1 MRSNLFIIAYSGWR
15 YVVTAFVLFL
25 FFKIIDLD
33 IFAAIAFI
41 STLFFLFVF
50 RNPERELFSFEE
62 ESILSP
68 VDGVVSGITELDDSE
83 YGYRVDI
90 ESGYLDVSLLRSPIN
105 ATIESLQLYNGT
117 RVSKTSKHLETLNE
131 NVEITFV
138 DKKNHKIKVK
148 HTLTQSFAPLTLDV
162 MESQRLLK
170 SSRYG
175 VMVCGVT
182 SIYLP
187 SNVRVNVNLA
197 SEVKASQT
205 LIGFLS

>member
-1 MRSNLFIIAYSGWR
+1 M
-15 YVVTAFVLFL
+15 
-25 FFKIIDLD
+25 
-33 IFAAIAFI
+33 
-41 STLFFLFVF
+41 
-50 RNPERELFSFEE
+50 
-62 ESILSP
+62 
-68 VDGVVSGITELDDSE
+68 
-83 YGYRVDI
+83 
-90 ESGYLDVSLLRSPIN
+90 DVSLLRSPIN

-148 HTLTQSFAPLTLDV
+148 HTLTQSFAPLMLDV